1 MTSVVLLTGK
11 NGVLKKCKANGHAGF
26 SRKGTDIVC
35 SAATFLLRTAMQ
47 FLSQNQGVTLDADT
61 SSRGN
66 LAFCVEA
73 KNNVPETE
81 QFLKYTAD
89 FLRTGFSSLARE
101 FPENISFTEAVQAG
115 I

>member
-1 MTSVVLLTGK
+1 
-11 NGVLKKCKANGHAGF
+11 
-26 SRKGTDIVC
+26 
-35 SAATFLLRTAMQ
+35 MQ